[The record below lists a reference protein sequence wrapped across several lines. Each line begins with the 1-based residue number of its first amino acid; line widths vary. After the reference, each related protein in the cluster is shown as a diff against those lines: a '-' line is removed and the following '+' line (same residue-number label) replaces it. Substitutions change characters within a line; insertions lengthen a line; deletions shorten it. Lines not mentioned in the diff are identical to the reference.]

1 MGNQGTTDYC
11 LSIIKDYGNVEATL
25 SSPQYGFE
33 KGLTVFRKEGYK
45 ATMEELDQN
54 LIGKNVIGM
63 LNLLDV
69 SWGIF
74 QMSLAYLMFLK
85 RERSRTKEED
95 VQTDDLNKNTL
106 PS

>member
-1 MGNQGTTDYC
+1 MKVFG
-11 LSIIKDYGNVEATL
+11 K
-25 SSPQYGFE
+25 
-33 KGLTVFRKEGYK
+33 KGYN
-45 ATMEELDQN
+45 ATMEELDEN
-54 LIGKNVIGM
+54 LIGKNVIDM
-63 LNLLDV
+63 LNPSDV